1 MDQKIR
7 RFHSP
12 AFKAKVV
19 LEALKEQKTL
29 AELSS
34 QFGIHAMMIS
44 NWKGQAEKI

>member
-7 RFHSP
+7 RFHLP
-12 AFKAKVV
+12 IFKVKVV

-34 QFGIHAMMIS
+34 QFGIHAMVIS
-44 NWKGQAEKI
+44 KW

>member
-7 RFHSP
+7 RFHLP
-12 AFKAKVV
+12 VFKVKVV

-34 QFGIHAMMIS
+34 LLMRLPYTLTKQETNTG
-44 NWKGQAEKI
+44 